1 MNNIIISI
9 GRELGSG
16 GKEIAEK
23 LAQRLGIKYYDKKL
37 LEVAARESGLDTTV
51 FERAD
56 EQESNTFLGSIFS
69 IHGSLGGMLSGSSC
83 MDADQLFAIQ
93 SEAIRNLSEQES
105 CIIVGR
111 CAEYVLREHPRM
123 ASIFIT
129 ADHEDRVQYVMK
141 NDNVSRE
148 QAIDTIEKGDKR
160 RRHYHDYYASTR
172 WGEAR
177 CYDLCINSSH
187 FGIEG
192 TTEFLCNYIKLR
204 FGL

>member
-1 MNNIIISI
+1 MANIIITI

-23 LAQRLGIKYYDKKL
+23 VADRLGIKFYDKNL

-51 FERAD
+51 FENAD
-56 EQESNTFLGSIFS
+56 EQESSSFSGNIFS
-69 IHGSLGGMLSGSSC
+69 IHGAIAELLPGSSC

-93 SEAIRNLSEQES
+93 SEAIRNLAERES
-105 CIIVGR
+105 CVIVGR
-111 CAEYVLREHPRM
+111 CAEYVLRDHPGM

-129 ADHEDRVQYVMK
+129 AAHADRVKYIME
-141 NDNVSRE
+141 NDGKSRSE
-148 QAIDTIEKGDKR
+148 AIEMIEKGDKR
-160 RRHYHDYYASTR
+160 RRQYHDYYATTR

-177 CYDLCINSSH
+177 CYDLCINASH
-187 FGIEG
+187 MGVEG
-192 TTEFLCNYIKLR
+192 TTEFICNYIRKR

>member
-1 MNNIIISI
+1 MNNIVISI

-23 LAQRLGIKYYDKKL
+23 LAQRLGIKFYDKKL

-56 EQESNTFLGSIFS
+56 ERESNSFMGNFFS
-69 IHGSLGGMLSGSSC
+69 IHGSLTGVFSGNSC
-83 MDADQLFAIQ
+83 MDTDQLFEIQ
-93 SEAIRNLSEQES
+93 SEAIRTLSEQES

-111 CAEYVLREHPRM
+111 CAEYVLRDHPRM

-129 ADHEDRVQYVMK
+129 ADYENRVQYVMRH
-141 NDNVSRE
+141 DNVDRE
-148 QAIDTIEKGDKR
+148 QAIATIERGDKR
-160 RRHYHDYYASTR
+160 RRQYHDYYAVTR

-187 FGIEG
+187 LGIEG

>member
-1 MNNIIISI
+1 MKNIVISI

-23 LAQRLGIKYYDKKL
+23 LASRLGIKFYDKKL
-37 LEVAARESGLDTTV
+37 LEVAARESGFDTAV
-51 FERAD
+51 FEKAD
-56 EQESNTFLGSIFS
+56 ERESNSFMGNIFS
-69 IHGSLGGMLSGSSC
+69 IHGSIANVLSGGSW
-83 MDADQLFAIQ
+83 MDSDQLFAIQ

-111 CAEYVLREHPRM
+111 CAEYVLREHPHM

-129 ADHEDRVQYVMK
+129 ADYEDRVRYVM
-141 NDNVSRE
+141 NHDNVGRA
-148 QAIDTIEKGDKR
+148 QAIATIDKGDKR
-160 RRHYHDYYASTR
+160 RRHYHDYYATTR

-187 FGIEG
+187 LGIEG
-192 TTEFLCNYIKLR
+192 TTDFLYDYIRQR
-204 FGL
+204 FGI

>member
-1 MNNIIISI
+1 MEQFIIAI

-23 LAQRLGIKYYDKKL
+23 VANRLGIKFYDKKL

-51 FERAD
+51 FENAD
-56 EQESNTFLGSIFS
+56 ERESHTFTGNIFS
-69 IHGSLGGMLSGSSC
+69 IHGAIAEILSGSSC

-93 SEAIRNLSEQES
+93 SEAIRNLAERES
-105 CIIVGR
+105 CVIVGR
-111 CAEYVLREHPRM
+111 CAEYVLRDHPRM

-129 ADHEDRVQYVMK
+129 ATHADRARYIME
-141 NDNVSRE
+141 NDGKSYAE
-148 QAIDTIEKGDKR
+148 AIEAIEKGDR
-160 RRHYHDYYASTR
+160 RRRQYHDYYATTR

-187 FGIEG
+187 MGIEG
-192 TTEFLCNYIKLR
+192 TTEFICNYIKQR

>member
-1 MNNIIISI
+1 MENIIISI

-23 LAQRLGIKYYDKKL
+23 LAARLDIKFYDKKL

-51 FERAD
+51 FENAD
-56 EQESNTFLGSIFS
+56 ERESHTFMGNMFS
-69 IHGSLGGMLSGSSC
+69 IHGSIANVLSGESC

-93 SEAIRNLSEQES
+93 SEAIRNIAERES

-111 CAEYVLREHPRM
+111 GAEYVLRDHPRM

-129 ADHEDRVQYVMK
+129 ADHEERVGYVMK
-141 NDNVSRE
+141 HDMVDRE
-148 QAIDTIEKGDKR
+148 RALDTISKGDKR
-160 RRHYHDYYASTR
+160 RRQYHDYYSTGK

-177 CYDLCINSSH
+177 SYDLCINSSH
-187 FGIEG
+187 MGIEG
-192 TTEFLCNYIKLR
+192 TTEFLYNYIKQR
-204 FGL
+204 FAL